1 MKTWQRFD
9 PNRWC
14 KTWAPDVIRGP
25 FSESSADMFQRV
37 LNWLFNRGLGLDE
50 LAKRL
55 DVRQEPD
62 ANAFRLIIE
71 NKNLKMFCRYQVLN

>member
-37 LNWLFNRGLGLDE
+37 LDWLFDRGLGLDE

-55 DVRQEPD
+55 DVRQEQLRGRQSLRRMID
-62 ANAFRLIIE
+62 HRD
-71 NKNLKMFCRYQVLN
+71 